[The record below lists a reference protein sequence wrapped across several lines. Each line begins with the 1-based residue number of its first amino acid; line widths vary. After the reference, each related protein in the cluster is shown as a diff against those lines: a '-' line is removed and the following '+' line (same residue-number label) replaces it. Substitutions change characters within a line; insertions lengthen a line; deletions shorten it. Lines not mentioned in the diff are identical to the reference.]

1 MSVDSIVEAT
11 EGLDMDDLA
20 DIVPDLPESALHNL
34 LLTLDHKLFKQ
45 MSHFVFRCLCNNG
58 LQRFI
63 NQRLNILL
71 CFVC

>member
-34 LLTLDHKLFKQ
+34 LLTLDHPINDKYLF
-45 MSHFVFRCLCNNG
+45 SINGHFF
-58 LQRFI
+58 
-63 NQRLNILL
+63 
-71 CFVC
+71 

>member
-34 LLTLDHKLFKQ
+34 LLQSSKE
-45 MSHFVFRCLCNNG
+45 VFLTSDIG
-58 LQRFI
+58 LNYFI
-63 NQRLNILL
+63 
-71 CFVC
+71 